1 MKPSYKY
8 LEHTADVLFQAEAPT
23 LEELFQQ
30 CAFALENSQV
40 DLSKIEPKEKT
51 LITEES
57 KSVENLL
64 FDFLDDLVFYKDA
77 QQLIFRKFDL
87 KIEEQNGQFKL
98 TCQAYGEQLDNA
110 KHDPK
115 VDVKAITMHMF
126 EVKKVIGGWQAQ
138 VLIDI

>member
-8 LEHTADVLFQAEAPT
+8 IEHTADVLFQAEAPT

-40 DLSKIEPKEKT
+40 DLSKIEPTEMIA
-51 LITEES
+51 ITEEG
-57 KSVENLL
+57 KSVENIL
-64 FDFLDDLVFYKDA
+64 FDFLDDLVFYKDS
-77 QQLIFRKFDL
+77 QQLIFSKFEL
-87 KIEEQNGQFKL
+87 KIEEKSGLFKL
-98 TCQAYGEQLDNA
+98 TCQAHGEKLDNA

-115 VDVKAITMHMF
+115 VDVKAITMHLF
-126 EVKKVIGGWQAQ
+126 EVKKIIGGWQAQ